1 MRIEYLCNWISII
14 YHINIVNFLYLHQI
28 CEERLGARMKPSGIG
43 GMAVMEGVMMKNKDE
58 YAVAV
63 RKPDNEIVVEKN
75 TYKDFTNKV
84 KFFKLPIFRGMLAF
98 VDSMVIGVKVLS
110 FSASFF
116 DDDEEQVTSKKN
128 KKTNKQVNNKAE
140 KKSAVVK
147 EELSATVTDHENQDE
162 EKTQDKKENRVDG
175 LLMAGVVLL
184 STCFSVGLFMLLP
197 FFISNLFSKLIK
209 TEFLLTLVE
218 GLIRIT
224 IFIGYIFIISRMPE
238 IKRFFMYHGAEH
250 KTINCL
256 ENGFELT
263 VENVRWQTKVHKRCG
278 TSFMLLVMII
288 SVLLFFLLPPM
299 SLLWRVI
306 SRILLVPVIAGIS
319 YEFIR
324 LAGRSENKLVN
335 IISKP
340 GLWMQGLTTREP
352 DDAMIEVAIQSVEA
366 VFDWRSFLETSA
378 TKEADTVKESE
389 QVEKVEKAAA
399 EKKNAGNK
407 AKAQSS
413 VAKSTASKKVQGND
427 AKQVKK
433 ATPTED
439 KPGSS
444 IRQKAVLTKDISI
457 KSSPEEDEDDDIL
470 KALDK
475 YLDFK

>member
-1 MRIEYLCNWISII
+1 
-14 YHINIVNFLYLHQI
+14 
-28 CEERLGARMKPSGIG
+28 MKPSGIG

-63 RKPDNEIVVEKN
+63 RKPNNEIAVEKN
-75 TYKDFTNKV
+75 THSDFTNKV
-84 KFFKLPIFRGMLAF
+84 KLFKLPIFRGMLAF

-110 FSASFF
+110 YSASFF
-116 DDDEEQVTSKKN
+116 EDEEEQGKTDKKN
-128 KKTNKQVNNKAE
+128 KKSNKKVNNKAE
-140 KKSAVVK
+140 KQEDTFAM
-147 EELSATVTDHENQDE
+147 EELSITAAGNEKQGESKAQE
-162 EKTQDKKENRVDG
+162 EMNKKENRVDG

-184 STCFSVGLFMLLP
+184 STCFSIGLFMLLP
-197 FFISNLFSKLIK
+197 FFVSNLFATFIK
-209 TEFLLTLVE
+209 TKFLLTLVE

-278 TSFMLLVMII
+278 TSFMLLVMVI
-288 SVLLFFLLPPM
+288 SVLIFFLLPPM
-299 SLLWRVI
+299 SLVWRI
-306 SRILLVPVIAGIS
+306 LSRILLVPIIAGIS

-335 IISKP
+335 MISKP
-340 GLWMQGLTTREP
+340 GLWMQGLTTKEP

-366 VFDWRSFLETSA
+366 VFDWRSFLEASA
-378 TKEADTVKESE
+378 TKEVDNKSE
-389 QVEKVEKAAA
+389 GKQAEKSIKAAA
-399 EKKNAGNK
+399 EKKKEVNK
-407 AKAQSS
+407 ASNQSSAALNTSSKKAQSNE
-413 VAKSTASKKVQGND
+413 T
-427 AKQVKK
+427 KQVKK
-433 ATPTED
+433 AATTAAKLES
-439 KPGSS
+439 G
-444 IRQKAVLTKDISI
+444 RMQKAVPMKDIPVKQSA
-457 KSSPEEDEDDDIL
+457 EEEEDDDIL